1 MHKFD
6 TKVQYLKYKVLREV
20 ARLAWNDTLLDNVLD
35 IPKTIVPGKM
45 PTMRCC
51 VYKERAILAERVKLA
66 MGGDKDR
73 HNVIEVIDI
82 ACDECPMGG
91 YEVTNACRGCLAH
104 RCEDACRF
112 GAITFDENHV
122 AHIDKTKCKECGC
135 CARVC
140 PYTAIISRRR
150 PCENACKIKAISMD
164 EDKSA
169 AIDDSKCIS
178 CGACAYQCP
187 FGAITDK
194 SFILDAI
201 DILKKSENNKKYKVF
216 AVVAPSISSQFTY
229 AKLGQVITGLKEL
242 GFHTVVE
249 AALGADMVAFS
260 ESKELA
266 EKGFLTSSC
275 CPAFVSFVEKNFPQL
290 KEHISH
296 NLSPMGAIA
305 KYIKEHEAP
314 CKVIFIGPC
323 TAKKAEVQKESVK
336 PYVDVAM
343 TFEELQ
349 ALFDSRD
356 IDITTLSE
364 GVLDNASYYGR
375 IFARSG
381 GLSDAVQE
389 ALKEQGYDDFTL
401 KPCACDGIE
410 ACRVALL
417 KKSKNLLDAN
427 FIEGMAC
434 VGGCIGGAGCLTHGE
449 KNKAEVDK
457 YGREAFEKTISDAIR
472 PLEK

>member
-6 TKVQYLKYKVLREV
+6 TKVQHLKYKVLREV
-20 ARLAWNDTLLDNVLD
+20 ARLAWNDDLVENMLS
-35 IPKTIVPGKM
+35 IPKTIIPGKI

-51 VYKERAILAERVKLA
+51 VYKERAILAERVKIA
-66 MGGDKDR
+66 MGGDKNNP
-73 HNVIEVIDI
+73 NVIEVIDI

-91 YEVTNACRGCLAH
+91 YEVTNVCRGCISH
-104 RCEDACRF
+104 RCFEACKF
-112 GAITFDENHV
+112 GAIYFDENHV
-122 AHIDKTKCKECGC
+122 AHIDKTKCKECGS
-135 CARVC
+135 CAKVC

-150 PCENACKIKAISMD
+150 PCENACKINAIKMN
-164 EDKSA
+164 EDKAA
-169 AIDDSKCIS
+169 AIDNDKCIA
-178 CGACAYQCP
+178 CGACVYQCP

-201 DILKKSENNKKYKVF
+201 DIIKKSNNNQNYKVY
-216 AVVAPSISSQFTY
+216 AVVAPSISSQFQY
-229 AKLGQVITGLKEL
+229 AKLGQVITGLKKL
-242 GFHTVVE
+242 GFYTVIE
-249 AALGADMVAFS
+249 AALGADMVADA
-260 ESKELA
+260 ESKELV

-275 CPAFVSFVEKNFPQL
+275 CPAFVSYVEKNFPDL
-290 KEHISH
+290 VPYISH
-296 NLSPMGAIA
+296 NLSPMATIA
-305 KYIKEHEAP
+305 KYLKENEKD

-323 TAKKAEVQKESVK
+323 TAKKAEIKKDSVK
-336 PYVDVAM
+336 SYVDVAM

-349 ALFDSRD
+349 ALFDSKD
-356 IDITTLSE
+356 IDITQLE
-364 GVLDNASYYGR
+364 ENYLDNASYYGR

-381 GLSDAVQE
+381 GLSDAVAQGI
-389 ALKEQGYDDFTL
+389 KEHGDTNFEL

-410 ACRVALL
+410 QCKIALL

-457 YGREAFEKTISDAIR
+457 YGKEALEKTISDAISV
-472 PLEK
+472 LK